1 MTDVDDESMRYTVYT
16 TSEATTALLVTISA
30 GMIYFMQTS
39 FALVEN
45 GGVRKKNSSHVLVKN
60 LYGICFGAIAFW
72 LFGFG
77 FAMGL
82 QDGNQFIGLDKKYF
96 GGSGFESHE
105 KDLYLLFLFHFSF
118 AITAATIVSGSLTE
132 RT

>member
-1 MTDVDDESMRYTVYT
+1 
-16 TSEATTALLVTISA
+16 
-30 GMIYFMQTS
+30 MIYFMQTS

-60 LYGICFGAIAFW
+60 LYGICFGAISFY

-82 QDGNQFIGLDKKYF
+82 KDGNTFIGLDSEYF
-96 GGSGFESHE
+96 AGSGFENHRN
-105 KDLYLLFLFHFSF
+105 DLYLLFLFHFSF
-118 AITAATIVSGSLTE
+118 AISAATIVSGSLTE